1 MIKARGYVSS
11 IKIDGSSIPQQ
22 VQNIAIREYCQ
33 KKKFH
38 YLLSSVEYSIPD
50 SIYSISEALNENF
63 SDIIVYYSLF
73 QLPVRKSKR
82 FYLYKKILKK
92 KNVHFAIENLQI
104 EHKSDLD
111 KIEKIIIVN
120 QFIRDKFNIN
130 NLKNI
135 FKYIEDGSKIY
146 SKNT

>member
-22 VQNIAIREYCQ
+22 VQNIAIKEYCQ

-92 KNVHFAIENLQI
+92 KKVHFAIENLQI

>member
-38 YLLSSVEYSIPD
+38 YLLSSVEYSILD
-50 SIYSISEALNENF
+50 STYSISEALNENF

-73 QLPVRKSKR
+73 QLPARKSKR
-82 FYLYKKILKK
+82 FYLYKKILKN

-120 QFIRDKFNIN
+120 QFIRNNFNIN
-130 NLKNI
+130 NLENI
-135 FKYIEDGSKIY
+135 FQYIEDGSKIY